1 MGKPT
6 GKKKE
11 NVGDKPGNANSKPPR
26 PTDRNSKAF
35 DEDTAIFINM
45 SQELKEEGKRLF
57 QKRDHEGALLKY
69 EKALKLLPRNHID
82 VAHLHSNMAS
92 CYMQLG
98 MGGYPQAIN
107 ECNLALEA
115 HPRYTKALLKRARCY
130 EALNWFDL
138 ALKDL
143 STVLSLET
151 NNLSA
156 LEILDSVKNTM
167 REKGVN
173 IDEKELGLT
182 TLKLPPAARFRKIVK
197 EKLRKKKNKK
207 VEEKVDQVAQVD
219 QVPQVDQ
226 VHQVD
231 QVPQVDQVHQVT
243 QVPQIDQVHQVT
255 QVPQVPQVDQVE
267 DKEVTTIEEDKLF
280 VEPAKEKPVSKT
292 VKLVF
297 GEDIRWA
304 ELPTNCS
311 IKLVSKIVRDRFHS
325 LRGVL
330 VKYRDQE
337 GDLITITTTKELRA
351 VEASSHLQGSLRL
364 YITEVSPDQ
373 EPIYK
378 ETENQEALPELDK
391 RTTTVEDW
399 IIQFARLFKNQVGV
413 DSDSYLDLHELGMKL
428 YSEAM
433 EDTVTGENAQELFD
447 IAADKFQEMAA
458 LALFNWG
465 NIHMSRARKQL
476 FLPEDGSREV
486 LLLRIKDAYEW
497 AEKEYK
503 KAEIRYEEA
512 LNVKPDFYESFLALG
527 QQQFE
532 QAKLCWYYAMASRSK
547 IDLESSFS
555 SEVLQLYNKAEDS
568 MEKGMMMW
576 EEMEEQRL
584 NGLSKSEKYK
594 SELGKMGLERLYSE
608 IPADEAAELASNM
621 RSQIYLL
628 WGTILYE
635 RSVVE
640 YKLEL
645 PTWEEC
651 LEVSVDKFDLAGASQ
666 TDIAVMIKNH
676 CSNETAQEGFGF
688 GFKIDEIVQAWN
700 EIFDCFN
707 FLVFFFPRT
716 EDVSSRGLVV
726 LIVIFLHS
734 RQDWLSNNNGY
745 LGRRRKFYKYFIL

>member
-11 NVGDKPGNANSKPPR
+11 NVGEKPGNANSKTAR
-26 PTDRNSKAF
+26 LSDRNSKAF

-45 SQELKEEGKRLF
+45 SQELKEEGNRLF
-57 QKRDHEGALLKY
+57 QKRDHEGAMLKY

-82 VAHLHSNMAS
+82 VAHLHSNMAA

-98 MGGYPQAIN
+98 LGEYPRAIN

-115 HPRYTKALLKRARCY
+115 HPRYSKALLKRARCY
-130 EALNWFDL
+130 EALSRFDL
-138 ALKDL
+138 ALRDVN
-143 STVLSLET
+143 TVLSLEA

-167 REKGVN
+167 REKGVDV
-173 IDEKELGLT
+173 DEKEIGLGIV
-182 TLKLPPAARFRKIVK
+182 KLPPAAHLRKVVR

-207 VEEKVDQVAQVD
+207 IEEKTDDKLIVEEKVDQV
-219 QVPQVDQ
+219 
-226 VHQVD
+226 
-231 QVPQVDQVHQVT
+231 
-243 QVPQIDQVHQVT
+243 I
-255 QVPQVPQVDQVE
+255 QVDQVE
-267 DKEVTTIEEDKLF
+267 DKEVTKNTIEEDKLF
-280 VEPAKEKPVSKT
+280 VEPIEEKPVSKT

-304 ELPTNCS
+304 QLPTNCTM
-311 IKLVSKIVRDRFHS
+311 KLVSEIVRDRFPS
-325 LRGVL
+325 LKGVL

-337 GDLITITTTKELRA
+337 GDLVTITTTEELRL
-351 VEASSHLQGSLRL
+351 VESSSQLQSSLRL

-373 EPIYK
+373 EPSYK
-378 ETENQEALPELDK
+378 EIKNEEKLPEVDK
-391 RTTTVEDW
+391 RRNAVVVNGDSENDKEVVRDTTMVEDW
-399 IIQFARLFKNQVGV
+399 IVQFARLFKNHVGV

-433 EDTVTGENAQELFD
+433 EDSITGDSAQELFE

-458 LALFNWG
+458 LAFFNWG
-465 NIHMSRARKQL
+465 NVHMSRARKQV
-476 FLPEDGSREV
+476 FFPEDSSRET

-497 AEKEYK
+497 ARKEYK
-503 KAEIRYEEA
+503 KAEMRYEEA
-512 LNVKPDFYESFLALG
+512 LNVKPDFYEGFLALG

-532 QAKLCWYYAMASRSK
+532 QAKLCWYYAIASGSK

-555 SEVLQLYNKAEDS
+555 TEVLQLYNKAEDS
-568 MEKGMMMW
+568 MEKGMLMW

-584 NGLSKSEKYK
+584 NGLSKSEKYR
-594 SELGKMGLERLYSE
+594 SELQKMGLERLFSE

-628 WGTILYE
+628 WGTLLYE

-640 YKLEL
+640 YKIEL

-651 LEVSVDKFDLAGASQ
+651 LEVSVEKFELAGASQ

-676 CSNETAQEGFGF
+676 CSNETALEGKYKQASLELFVQCNIIELFFSQSFCFINRVSYYFGRAGF

-700 EIFDCFN
+700 EMYDAKRWQFGVPSFRLEPL
-707 FLVFFFPRT
+707 F
-716 EDVSSRGLVV
+716 
-726 LIVIFLHS
+726 
-734 RQDWLSNNNGY
+734 
-745 LGRRRKFYKYFIL
+745 RRRAPKLHFTLEHF

>member
-11 NVGDKPGNANSKPPR
+11 NVGEKPGNANSKTAR
-26 PTDRNSKAF
+26 PSDRNSKAF
-35 DEDTAIFINM
+35 DKDTAIFINM
-45 SQELKEEGKRLF
+45 SQELKEEGNRLF
-57 QKRDHEGALLKY
+57 QKRDHEGAMLKY

-82 VAHLHSNMAS
+82 VAHLHSNMAA

-98 MGGYPQAIN
+98 LGEYPRAIN

-115 HPRYTKALLKRARCY
+115 HPRYSKALLKRARCY
-130 EALNWFDL
+130 EALGRFDL
-138 ALKDL
+138 ALRDVN
-143 STVLSLET
+143 TVLSLEA

-167 REKGVN
+167 REKGVDV
-173 IDEKELGLT
+173 DEKEIGLGIV
-182 TLKLPPAARFRKIVK
+182 KLPPAAHLRKVVR

-207 VEEKVDQVAQVD
+207 IEEKTDDKLIVEEKVDQV
-219 QVPQVDQ
+219 
-226 VHQVD
+226 
-231 QVPQVDQVHQVT
+231 
-243 QVPQIDQVHQVT
+243 I
-255 QVPQVPQVDQVE
+255 QVDQVE
-267 DKEVTTIEEDKLF
+267 DKEVTKNTIEEDKLF
-280 VEPAKEKPVSKT
+280 VEPIEEKPVSKT

-304 ELPTNCS
+304 QLPTNCTM
-311 IKLVSKIVRDRFHS
+311 KLVSEIVRDRFPS
-325 LRGVL
+325 LKGVL

-337 GDLITITTTKELRA
+337 GDLVTITTTEELRS
-351 VEASSHLQGSLRL
+351 VESSSQLQSSLRL

-373 EPIYK
+373 EPSYK
-378 ETENQEALPELDK
+378 EIKNEEKLPEVDK
-391 RTTTVEDW
+391 RRNAVVVNGDSENDKEVVRAMTTVEDW
-399 IIQFARLFKNQVGV
+399 IVQFARLFKNHVGV

-433 EDTVTGENAQELFD
+433 EDSITGDSAQELFE

-458 LALFNWG
+458 LAFFNWG
-465 NIHMSRARKQL
+465 NVHMSRARKQV
-476 FLPEDGSREV
+476 FFPEDSSRET
-486 LLLRIKDAYEW
+486 LLLQIKDAYEW
-497 AEKEYK
+497 ARKEYK
-503 KAEIRYEEA
+503 KAEMRYEEA
-512 LNVKPDFYESFLALG
+512 LHVKPDFYEGFLALG

-532 QAKLCWYYAMASRSK
+532 QAKLCWYYAIASGSK

-555 SEVLQLYNKAEDS
+555 TEVLQLYNKAEDS
-568 MEKGMMMW
+568 MEKGMLMW

-584 NGLSKSEKYK
+584 NGLSKSERYR
-594 SELGKMGLERLYSE
+594 SELQKMGLERLFSE

-628 WGTILYE
+628 WGTLLYE

-640 YKLEL
+640 YKIEL

-651 LEVSVDKFDLAGASQ
+651 LEVSVEKFELAGASQ

-676 CSNETAQEGFGF
+676 CSNETALEGF

-700 EIFDCFN
+700 EMYDAK
-707 FLVFFFPRT
+707 
-716 EDVSSRGLVV
+716 
-726 LIVIFLHS
+726 
-734 RQDWLSNNNGY
+734 
-745 LGRRRKFYKYFIL
+745 RKFKAIFQFSLHQIFWCSASHKDKSCSAPAVFVSIRRLHDQSVSLFIVLFFCTFIQEKIGDSAAKV